1 MSIWETNCVIHWEE
15 IHPLDS
21 ATHLLNNWGQTF
33 SFVVCDTG
41 EEFSMTA
48 TNLETHL
55 AHVAG
60 PSMLYHGCTSWRSS
74 RAQVH
79 GLSER
84 YALCAVR
91 KKNERLHKIKGTS
104 SDLSWPCRNQLL
116 SLSLILQLYWLANV
130 LTIYCFTIYYVM
142 DSVGSPRGGYLTNF

>member
-48 TNLETHL
+48 TNHETHL

-60 PSMLYHGCTSWRSS
+60 PSMLYHGCTS
-74 RAQVH
+74 
-79 GLSER
+79 
-84 YALCAVR
+84 
-91 KKNERLHKIKGTS
+91 
-104 SDLSWPCRNQLL
+104 
-116 SLSLILQLYWLANV
+116 
-130 LTIYCFTIYYVM
+130 
-142 DSVGSPRGGYLTNF
+142 